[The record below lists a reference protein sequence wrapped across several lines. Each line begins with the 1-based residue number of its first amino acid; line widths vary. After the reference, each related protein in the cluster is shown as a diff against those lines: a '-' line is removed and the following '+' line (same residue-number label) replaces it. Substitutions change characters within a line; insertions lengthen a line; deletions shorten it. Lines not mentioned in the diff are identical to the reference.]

1 MDDICLRL
9 PAEIPHLRRYAR
21 TLVASLDEA
30 DDLVQ
35 ECLERALSRASQW
48 NPNKG
53 TRPWLF
59 SIMHNNFVS
68 SIRKRKRQNELQ
80 HRYPVEDRIYGN
92 YELHYELD
100 RVHHAVNKL
109 PPDQRD
115 VIILVAVTG
124 LSYEEISEALSIPI
138 GTVRSRL
145 SRAREG
151 LRSLLSA
158 TPVDVES
165 DKDYHDGHR
174 RSA

>member
-21 TLVASLDEA
+21 TLVANPDEA

-48 NPNKG
+48 DPSKG
-53 TRPWLF
+53 IRSWLF
-59 SIMHNNFVS
+59 GIMHNNFVS
-68 SIRKRKRQNELQ
+68 SIRKRKRHSELQ
-80 HRYPVEDRIYGN
+80 RRYPVEDRIYAN
-92 YELHYELD
+92 YEDHCELD
-100 RVHHAVNKL
+100 RVHLAVNNL

-115 VIILVAVTG
+115 VILLVAVSG
-124 LSYEEISEALSIPI
+124 LSYEETSEALSIPV

-151 LRSLLSA
+151 LRSRMSA
-158 TPVDVES
+158 TPIDAES
-165 DKDYHDGHR
+165 DKEYHDGHR

>member
-1 MDDICLRL
+1 MDDIRLRL
-9 PAEIPHLRRYAR
+9 PEEIPHLRRYAR
-21 TLVASLDEA
+21 TLASNPDEA

-48 NPNKG
+48 DPNKG
-53 TRPWLF
+53 IRSWLF
-59 SIMHNNFVS
+59 GIMHNNFVS
-68 SIRKRKRQNELQ
+68 AIRKRKRHSELQ
-80 HRYPVEDRIYGN
+80 RRYPEEDRIYAN
-92 YELHYELD
+92 YEHHCELD

-115 VIILVAVTG
+115 VINLVAVSG
-124 LSYEEISEALSIPI
+124 LSYEETSEVLSIPV

-151 LRSLLSA
+151 LRLLLSA
-158 TPVDVES
+158 TPADVES
-165 DKDYHDGHR
+165 DKEYHDGHR